1 MGGVRKTNRLHL
13 QAQIGAVI
21 GVKPQHLSCAA
32 FHPLERDGDEREDKT
47 FHPGSG
53 PQSES
58 RTGDK
63 AEKIAVEVVYE
74 RSEYHENGVCL
85 HLRTGQVGPIE
96 VVVASSSSAAVAHA
110 VETSFGGRP
119 LVVGLHN
126 LFQTCAV
133 VVCSDAAVEDAGQ
146 PAFLVVDLR
155 RFVRQHFQYR
165 VGTAQPITLRF
176 FGNWHESRFA
186 SSILAPP
193 VR

>member
-85 HLRTGQVGPIE
+85 HLRTRQAGPAE
-96 VVVASSSSAAVAHA
+96 VVVHA
-110 VETSFGGRP
+110 VEAALGGRP
-119 LVVGLHN
+119 LVVELHN
-126 LFQTCAV
+126 LFQICAV
-133 VVCSDAAVEDAGQ
+133 VVCQDAAVDVLAVKDVRLPVAECALHDEAVAPFREEGLERDAGQ
-146 PAFLVVDLR
+146 PAFLAVDLR
-155 RFVRQHFQYR
+155 LF
-165 VGTAQPITLRF
+165 
-176 FGNWHESRFA
+176 
-186 SSILAPP
+186 P
-193 VR
+193 VRLRDCVDSPA